1 MLASERASERV
12 VARVASANGKTCV
25 YVCMLKCVCR
35 VDSYT
40 ISINV
45 HKNNTATRLRA
56 GRVRA
61 ESRTEHWQ
69 CDRPGFNRHN
79 FSPDGHV
86 LFNVDR
92 AIHYVVPYGRIIRTV
107 HNVNLYLHRSRQ
119 GWVAPVFGHRL
130 QLVRLALRPDRV
142 YNKRE
147 QKTTALVSRRQG
159 SWQRESTWYTLL
171 PVLLSERREGASLS
185 LASAGQSLATP
196 CLGHP
201 PTPGIFGAS
210 ASSHYART
218 PVPNSHVRWETM
230 AISARTIAMRGTR
243 TRTSSGWRAAWM
255 DDRRSATCIL
265 NRVNI
270 AKAQQGSLAKSLP
283 KLYWAR

>member
-1 MLASERASERV
+1 M
-12 VARVASANGKTCV
+12 ARVASAKQVTCLCECW
-25 YVCMLKCVCR
+25 VCCDDACN

-107 HNVNLYLHRSRQ
+107 HNVNLNLHRSRQ

-159 SWQRESTWYTLL
+159 SWQKGEYMVHVAPRRFSFR
-171 PVLLSERREGASLS
+171 ERREEAPSLS
-185 LASAGQSLATP
+185 LASAGQSLADAP
-196 CLGHP
+196 RPRPSRQRLEGL
-201 PTPGIFGAS
+201 
-210 ASSHYART
+210 ARARARIMHA
-218 PVPNSHVRWETM
+218 PSCRMSHVRWDYWQKK
-230 AISARTIAMRGTR
+230 APRTNCDAWFSNSTR
-243 TRTSSGWRAAWM
+243 APGDERRVM

-265 NRVNI
+265 RVWNI
-270 AKAQQGSLAKSLP
+270 ARKGTAGSLAIIL
-283 KLYWAR
+283 A